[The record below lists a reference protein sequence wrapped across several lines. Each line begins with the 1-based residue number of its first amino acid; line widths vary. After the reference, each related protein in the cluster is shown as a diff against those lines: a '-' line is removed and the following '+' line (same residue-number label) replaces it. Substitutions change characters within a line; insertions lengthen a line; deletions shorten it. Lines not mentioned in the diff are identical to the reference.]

1 MPAMTTEPET
11 TPAQARDHL
20 PFWGVVAITAVA
32 VIAVVAALI
41 APAPPAPAL
50 TPGPGPAGPINTK
63 IAGLTTFRGNAAR
76 TLLRR
81 GTGPLRPGEALD
93 PPERQHEDVRRFSR
107 GRPGV
112 AGEAVVWHRVDRP
125 AERRRRTATDR

>member
-1 MPAMTTEPET
+1 MPAMTTEPGT

-50 TPGPGPAGPINTK
+50 APGPGPAGPINTK

-76 TLLRR
+76 TYYGEGPVPSDPVKRWIHPSDGTKMCADSAEGGPGRR
-81 GTGPLRPGEALD
+81 
-93 PPERQHEDVRRFSR
+93 
-107 GRPGV
+107 
-112 AGEAVVWHRVDRP
+112 
-125 AERRRRTATDR
+125 